1 MLAFWRIGKRLHVV
15 NFIFTL
21 HEEGQSAYS
30 CVGNHTL
37 AIKEI
42 TVEAGTA
49 EQVRQTR
56 QPPDQ
61 CFDLDSIA
69 DLLLAGEKPARSLR
83 VVHTDHAN
91 TNVTV
96 RT

>member
-1 MLAFWRIGKRLHVV
+1 MV

-56 QPPDQ
+56 QLPDQ

-69 DLLLAGEKPARSLR
+69 DLLLAGEKPARSRREAGEKPARSLR